1 MTRREQRE
9 AIIFKLYRYDLVQ
22 TKEEDDEFPLFN
34 EIVTHIESIDAII
47 EDALERYKLSRL
59 SYLDRAIIR
68 LATYEMVYTDTPKA
82 IIIDEAIELTKA
94 YSDIDD
100 KQRKFNNRLLQNIK
114 ESLD

>member
-1 MTRREQRE
+1 MTRRELRE
-9 AIIFKLYRYDLVQ
+9 TVIFKLYLYDLMQ
-22 TKEEDDEFPLFN
+22 TKTDELELFN
-34 EIVTHIESIDAII
+34 EIIEHLDDIDAII
-47 EDALERYKLSRL
+47 EDALERYSLSRL
-59 SYLDRAIIR
+59 SFLDRAIIR

-82 IIIDEAIELTKA
+82 IIIDEAIELTKT